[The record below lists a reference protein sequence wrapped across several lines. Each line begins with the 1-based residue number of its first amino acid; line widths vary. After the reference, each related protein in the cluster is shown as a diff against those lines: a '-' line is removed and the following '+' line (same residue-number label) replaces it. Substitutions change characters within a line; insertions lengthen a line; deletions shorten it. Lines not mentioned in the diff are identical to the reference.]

1 MRKKPILLRLLPW
14 IIAAVVI
21 IAFVIVLDMIY
32 SNTSK
37 SFARDTKIISFS
49 GDGMPAH
56 SAGAA
61 SPRRLF
67 SQ

>member
-21 IAFVIVLDMIY
+21 AAFVIVLDMVY
-32 SNTSK
+32 SRTGK

-49 GDGMPAH
+49 GDGKPVTMENDQL
-56 SAGAA
+56 
-61 SPRRLF
+61 LF
-67 SQ
+67 EMD